1 MADANATQ
9 AITPLDAGL
18 KNLKET
24 IDEKAPS
31 DDFRTIVH
39 YEVHPNI
46 KEAFNLQV
54 IRVSTAN
61 TDFHPGN
68 FRHRPVLSNKDLRKV
83 HLRTSECSQKLE

>member
-54 IRVSTAN
+54 IPEFPLPILTFILGIS
-61 TDFHPGN
+61 GI
-68 FRHRPVLSNKDLRKV
+68 VLYSRIE
-83 HLRTSECSQKLE
+83 TSGRFI